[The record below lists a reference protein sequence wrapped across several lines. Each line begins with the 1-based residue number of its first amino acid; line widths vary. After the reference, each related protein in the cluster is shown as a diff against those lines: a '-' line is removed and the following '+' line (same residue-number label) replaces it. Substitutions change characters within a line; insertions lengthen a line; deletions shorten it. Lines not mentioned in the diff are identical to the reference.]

1 MVATV
6 LDGKKVVIWQD
17 VLLNKGVQKAFLDG
31 KLVYQRAINIII
43 SANTNNVKLFD
54 LAKANGWDG
63 ASPITLNVTVN
74 SGVVI
79 GSNSTSAP
87 SLDSSGFPTGM
98 IVNLYNYGYILG
110 QGGAGGDGGP
120 FSYTDTF
127 SYNVY
132 IPSGDNG
139 DGGS

>member
-31 KLVYQRAINIII
+31 RLVYQRAINIVIA
-43 SANTNNVKLFD
+43 ANTNNVNLAN

-63 ASPITLNVTVN
+63 SSPITLNVTVN
-74 SGVVI
+74 SGVVV

-87 SLDSSGFPTGM
+87 ALDTGGFPAGM
-98 IVNLYNYGYILG
+98 IINLYNYGYIVG
-110 QGGAGGDGGP
+110 AGGAGGDGGQ

-127 SYNVY
+127 SYNVVV
-132 IPSGDNG
+132 PGSGDN